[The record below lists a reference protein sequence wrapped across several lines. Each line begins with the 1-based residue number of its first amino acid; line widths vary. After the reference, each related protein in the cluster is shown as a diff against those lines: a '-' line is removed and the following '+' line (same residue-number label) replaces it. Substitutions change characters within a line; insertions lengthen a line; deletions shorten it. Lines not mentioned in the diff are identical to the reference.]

1 MNKETTDRKVFHGL
15 ELLHYCG
22 GGAYGNVYYC
32 RDISGRNMA
41 VKIISKQKLE
51 SGWQRELKGVI
62 NYREITENSP
72 ELLQIFHVEED
83 ADSFFYTMEAA
94 DSASDS
100 EYIPDTLAG
109 RLRHGPLPQTSVF
122 DILFR
127 IFTGIRTIH
136 NAGFAHRDI
145 KPDNII
151 FVKGVPKLG
160 DIGLLSSLNSTF
172 TQIAGTMDFLPP
184 ELRISDGSDS
194 SDRLSRKRNDLYAF
208 GKVIYCAVTGLDPH
222 SWPTVPKELPLSLP
236 LKFFLRLSFQLCD
249 KDPNR
254 RLDSIEDLQKEFAE
268 IERKLA
274 FGETL
279 RDKISWLL
287 KTFHA
292 KLRGV
297 WFQFLKFIRKYW
309 IPVFCF
315 SLLTAGTVWY
325 FWPEPPFD
333 IAREKTRIYR
343 NNSVGFTMTVPKQ
356 WEFKLNDEIQR
367 EIADIDAEKVKKLS
381 PIKRRRAET
390 YIKQL
395 KFGAD
400 FIICDFDPN
409 GQDVILIQSF
419 PDSHGDIKKIMN
431 NWSDARIWAQA
442 MGFPTEVYDRR
453 RTEINGI
460 PCVFVD
466 LSYKPQTRVNNYI
479 LLLPDQCLLIGF
491 IAKKSTFKKRKEE
504 FEQVIRTIKFD
515 RKPATSS
522 L

>member
-22 GGAYGNVYYC
+22 GGAYGDVYYC

-367 EIADIDAEKVKKLS
+367 EIADIDAEKVKKLP